1 MGFRTSIFM
10 LITVIAARSGRC
22 ESDSR
27 MYETTIKPLLQ
38 KSCYACHGGL
48 KQEGG
53 LRLDTGDRIRAGGDS
68 GPAILPGKPD
78 QSLLVERVTST
89 DEDLRMPPEHEG
101 ERLSESQ
108 LDALRLWIGSG
119 GQSPEHEIEERHPEE
134 HWSFQSVKR
143 PSLPEVANPA
153 WRDNP
158 IDRFIAFQ
166 HEQRGLV
173 AQSPASPALA
183 LRRLHLDLIGVPPT
197 QKEIQAFQQDA
208 TPAHYAEIVDRLLQ
222 DPRYGERWGRHWM
235 DIWRY
240 SDWWGLGAQ
249 HRNSHPNIWHW
260 RDWIIDSLNQDVPYD
275 EMVRQMLAA
284 DELYPDDLGRLRA
297 TGYLVRN
304 WFLFNR
310 DQWLEE
316 TVEHVS
322 KSLLGLTMNCAK
334 CHDHKYD
341 PIEQADFYRMRAF
354 FEPYHV
360 RVDMTPEEPDLT
372 ANGIPRAFDGK
383 LEIPTYLYERGD
395 AKHPINSIEISPT
408 VPRFFS
414 PHDFKILPIDLPPT
428 AYDPGR
434 RSWVLQNHLAT
445 AQTQFSKTEETLS
458 NLRKQL
464 AETRILRN
472 ELAKSKSS
480 KHREEPKKSPAIV
493 VENFETT
500 DPQRWKLVG
509 GDWGIDGG
517 TLRQKL
523 DGPKRSVARV
533 MLDVPQDFDATV
545 DFEILGGSRWR
556 SVGISFDSVTDDPA
570 AEPREGES
578 EVHVYLSAF
587 EGGPKLQASYHAGKN
602 WVYPTG
608 TGVQPMPVE
617 LNRTYK
623 LQVQVRG
630 STLNANLDGKPIL
643 TWKIPIDRRQGSI
656 QLTTFDAL
664 ANFHGF
670 ELRELDANAQLRL
683 PTGEPEGPPRTL
695 AEADVILER
704 RELEVKSAE
713 AELALRRADIHV
725 LNEMLKSVS
734 AQDGES
740 PRTEEIRNDLDIA
753 KRDQQM
759 RQAEYRVAQA
769 SLELHQANATEKN
782 AKQKALKT
790 ALNQLE
796 DLSNSETATNDSAAK
811 SGSYFPVGAKW
822 TPTRFINSG
831 KDDPTVEFPAESTGR
846 RSKLAE
852 WITESSNPLTSRVAI
867 NHLWSRHFGKPLVST
882 EFDFGRNGAS
892 PSHPELLDWL
902 ASELMENGWSM
913 KHIHR
918 LICTSKTYRMD
929 SSLAEVAA
937 NVTVDRNN
945 VYLWRRESIRLE
957 SQVIRDSL
965 LAIAG
970 ELDLTLGGPPVQRKD
985 QDTSKRRSVYF
996 FHSNNDRNLFLTQFD
1011 EALVKE
1017 CYRREQSIV
1026 PQQALALTNS
1036 SLVLTLAPKI
1046 AQNFFKHESEEK
1058 TFIIAAFQV
1067 LLGVTPSEHEIELS
1081 QASLRRWESV
1091 PGNGS
1096 DSARA
1101 QFIWT
1106 LINHNDFVTLR

>member
-1 MGFRTSIFM
+1 
-10 LITVIAARSGRC
+10 
-22 ESDSR
+22 
-27 MYETTIKPLLQ
+27 
-38 KSCYACHGGL
+38 
-48 KQEGG
+48 
-53 LRLDTGDRIRAGGDS
+53 
-68 GPAILPGKPD
+68 
-78 QSLLVERVTST
+78 
-89 DEDLRMPPEHEG
+89 
-101 ERLSESQ
+101 
-108 LDALRLWIGSG
+108 
-119 GQSPEHEIEERHPEE
+119 
-134 HWSFQSVKR
+134 
-143 PSLPEVANPA
+143 
-153 WRDNP
+153 
-158 IDRFIAFQ
+158 
-166 HEQRGLV
+166 
-173 AQSPASPALA
+173 
-183 LRRLHLDLIGVPPT
+183 
-197 QKEIQAFQQDA
+197 
-208 TPAHYAEIVDRLLQ
+208 
-222 DPRYGERWGRHWM
+222 
-235 DIWRY
+235 
-240 SDWWGLGAQ
+240 
-249 HRNSHPNIWHW
+249 
-260 RDWIIDSLNQDVPYD
+260 
-275 EMVRQMLAA
+275 
-284 DELYPDDLGRLRA
+284 
-297 TGYLVRN
+297 
-304 WFLFNR
+304 
-310 DQWLEE
+310 
-316 TVEHVS
+316 
-322 KSLLGLTMNCAK
+322 
-334 CHDHKYD
+334 
-341 PIEQADFYRMRAF
+341 
-354 FEPYHV
+354 
-360 RVDMTPEEPDLT
+360 
-372 ANGIPRAFDGK
+372 
-383 LEIPTYLYERGD
+383 
-395 AKHPINSIEISPT
+395 
-408 VPRFFS
+408 
-414 PHDFKILPIDLPPT
+414 
-428 AYDPGR
+428 
-434 RSWVLQNHLAT
+434 
-445 AQTQFSKTEETLS
+445 
-458 NLRKQL
+458 
-464 AETRILRN
+464 
-472 ELAKSKSS
+472 
-480 KHREEPKKSPAIV
+480 
-493 VENFETT
+493 
-500 DPQRWKLVG
+500 
-509 GDWGIDGG
+509 
-517 TLRQKL
+517 
-523 DGPKRSVARV
+523 
-533 MLDVPQDFDATV
+533 
-545 DFEILGGSRWR
+545 
-556 SVGISFDSVTDDPA
+556 
-570 AEPREGES
+570 
-578 EVHVYLSAF
+578 
-587 EGGPKLQASYHAGKN
+587 
-602 WVYPTG
+602 
-608 TGVQPMPVE
+608 MPVE

-713 AELALRRADIHV
+713 KELALRRADIHV

-740 PRTEEIRNDLDIA
+740 PRTEEIRKDLDIA
-753 KRDQQM
+753 KLDQQM

-913 KHIHR
+913 KHMHR

-937 NVTVDRNN
+937 NVTVDRDN

-970 ELDLTLGGPPVQRKD
+970 ELDLTMGGPPVQRKD